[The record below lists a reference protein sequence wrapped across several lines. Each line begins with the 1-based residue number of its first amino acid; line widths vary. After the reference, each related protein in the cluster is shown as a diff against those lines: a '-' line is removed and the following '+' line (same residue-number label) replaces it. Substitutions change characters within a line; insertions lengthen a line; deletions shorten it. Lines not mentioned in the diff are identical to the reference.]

1 MVAASGPERLK
12 GRSRFRQDPGTG
24 GPAMRHRPIVPAM
37 ATIVVV
43 EDDQHIRQA
52 VTRVLADLGHDVAAG
67 RTAMEGLDL
76 VVQRGADLVVLDLGL
91 PDLDGTELLRMI
103 RAVSA
108 VPVVVITA
116 RDHEPEIVRTLD
128 AGADDYV
135 VKPFTTG
142 QLAARVRAV
151 LRRSAGDTG
160 ERERIVVGGLEID
173 VPGRTATLDGRELD
187 LSPKE
192 FELLLLLAR
201 RAGEVVA
208 KRDMLAEVWREPWGG
223 GDRTVDVHLSWLRR
237 KLGES
242 AAEPRYLRTVH
253 GVGIKLVDPT

>member
-1 MVAASGPERLK
+1 MPPYRSG
-12 GRSRFRQDPGTG
+12 
-24 GPAMRHRPIVPAM
+24 M

-43 EDDQHIRQA
+43 EDDQHIRRA
-52 VTRVLADLGHDVAAG
+52 VARVLAELGHEVVAT
-67 RTAMEGLDL
+67 RTAMEGLDR

-103 RAVSA
+103 RAVSSI
-108 VPVVVITA
+108 PVVVITA

-151 LRRSAGDTG
+151 LRRSTGGTG

-173 VPGRTATLDGRELD
+173 VPARTAALEGRELD

-192 FELLLLLAR
+192 FELLLMLAR
-201 RAGEVVA
+201 RAGEVVG

-253 GVGIKLVDPT
+253 GVGVKLVDPT